1 MSSDQPKDVMIKFRS
16 TIPGKNSKGGDRLQL
31 YLSPEE
37 AEALMGE
44 LQAAVKAGGERGA
57 KLDIHTSEKEHDG
70 RKFKSSIAFVKA
82 VQEGTNGTGGGA
94 GRPAPKKFVPKQV
107 VTA

>member
-1 MSSDQPKDVMIKFRS
+1 MSDQPKDVMIKFRS

-31 YLSPEE
+31 YLSTEE

-82 VQEGTNGTGGGA
+82 VQEAGATGGA